1 MSGLFGGIDPVV
13 VMVMSIL
20 VALLSIAIHEYAH
33 CKFADM
39 AGDPTPG
46 IYGRVTLN
54 PLVHLDPLG
63 TIMIVFTSITGFGI
77 GWGRPAPMDPRK
89 MKDPRWDH
97 FWAVA
102 AGPLSN
108 ILQAGIYAIVL
119 RGLMLAGVVGPGELE
134 MLKVFLMLG
143 VIVNI
148 GLALFN
154 LIPLGPLDGH
164 WLVGLLMPEPQRIR
178 WFQWNRVAGSILLL
192 ILVLGGPFI
201 RSIIGIDPIDAI
213 LFRPAMFL
221 TRFFL
226 GM

>member
-1 MSGLFGGIDPVV
+1 
-13 VMVMSIL
+13 MVMSIL

-108 ILQAGIYAIVL
+108 ILQAGVYAIVL
-119 RGLMLAGVVGPGELE
+119 RLLMSAGVFATGQNEL
-134 MLKVFLMLG
+134 LFGFLVIG
-143 VIVNI
+143 VSVNI

-164 WLVGLLMPEPQRIR
+164 WLLGLLMPEPQRTQ
-178 WFQWNRVAGSILLL
+178 WFQWNRFAGSIVLL
-192 ILVLGGPFI
+192 IIVLGGQFI
-201 RSIIGIDPIDAI
+201 GVSFVGMIIGRPAAI
-213 LFRPAMFL
+213 LRQFL
-221 TRFFL
+221 I

>member
-108 ILQAGIYAIVL
+108 ILQAGVYAIVL
-119 RGLMLAGVVGPGELE
+119 RLLMSAGVFATGQNEL
-134 MLKVFLMLG
+134 LFGFLVIG
-143 VIVNI
+143 VSVNI

-164 WLVGLLMPEPQRIR
+164 WLLGLLMPEPQRTQ
-178 WFQWNRVAGSILLL
+178 WFQWNRFAGSIVLL
-192 ILVLGGPFI
+192 IIVLGGQFI
-201 RSIIGIDPIDAI
+201 GVSFVGMIIGRPAAI
-213 LFRPAMFL
+213 LRQFL
-221 TRFFL
+221 I

>member
-1 MSGLFGGIDPVV
+1 MSGLFAGVDPITLLT
-13 VMVMSIL
+13 MSIF

-54 PLVHLDPLG
+54 PLVHLDPIG
-63 TIMIVFTSITGFGI
+63 TIMIVLTSITGFGI

-108 ILQAGIYAIVL
+108 ILQAGIYALVL
-119 RGLMLAGVVGPGELE
+119 RLLMTMSVVGPGQLE
-134 MLKVFLMLG
+134 ILKAFLMLG
-143 VIVNI
+143 VVVNI

-178 WFQWNRVAGSILLL
+178 WFQWNRVAGSIILLV
-192 ILVLGGPFI
+192 LVLGGPFI
-201 RSIIGIDPIDAI
+201 RSLIGFDPIDTI
-213 LFRPAMFL
+213 LFRPALTL

-226 GM
+226 GI

>member
-1 MSGLFGGIDPVV
+1 
-13 VMVMSIL
+13 MVMSIL

-63 TIMIVFTSITGFGI
+63 TIMIVFTSISGFGI

-119 RGLMLAGVVGPGELE
+119 RGLILAGMVGPGQLEL
-134 MLKVFLMLG
+134 LKVFLILG

-201 RSIIGIDPIDAI
+201 RSIIGFDPIDTV

-226 GM
+226 GI